1 MKLPDRDETGPILQG
16 KRPMSIE
23 MVGLA
28 DIVRIHGAARP
39 DTVAIVYE
47 GRPTTY
53 GGLDRASSRVA
64 GGLVAE
70 GVKPQVRVAHLDK
83 SSDLFFELLFGVAK
97 AGAVMVS
104 VNWRLAAPE
113 VLQIVND
120 AEAEMLFVGEEYFP
134 IVEAIRDQLKTVRKI
149 VSLGNRHGDW
159 EAFADWRDR
168 QPDTDPRLPARPQ
181 DTAVQ
186 FYTSGTTG
194 LPKGAELT
202 NANFAFMFE
211 QWTRSWLLKP
221 GTQNIVCLPMF
232 HIGGA
237 GWAIAGLYAGA
248 TNHVVREFVPTRV
261 LEIIERDRIEVMLLV
276 PAMILFLVQAPQIR
290 ETRLESLRLIVYG
303 AAPIPAELLRQA
315 LEIFPCGF
323 QQVYGLTETTGAITL
338 LPPHDH
344 DPGDLR
350 KLLSCGYAQ
359 KGVELRIVG
368 EDGRDLPVGEVG
380 EIAVRSPQI
389 MGGYWRLPEA
399 TERAIQGDWF
409 FTGDAGYLDD
419 KGYLYIYDRVKD
431 MIVSG
436 GENIYPAEVESA
448 LFGHPDV
455 ADVAVIGVP
464 DERWGEAVK
473 AIVVKKPDAEVTA
486 AALIAWARERIAGYK
501 LPKSVDF
508 IDALPRNPTGKILKR
523 ELRKPYWEGRQRNIN

>member
-1 MKLPDRDETGPILQG
+1 MA
-16 KRPMSIE
+16 IE
-23 MVGLA
+23 ITGLA
-28 DIVRIHGAARP
+28 DIVRTHARERPEAA
-39 DTVAIVYE
+39 AIVYE
-47 GRPTTY
+47 GRTTRY
-53 GGLDRASSRVA
+53 GALDCAASRAANGLIAD
-64 GGLVAE
+64 GIMPG
-70 GVKPQVRVAHLDK
+70 VRVAHLDK
-83 SSDLFFELLFGVAK
+83 SSDLYFELLFGVAK
-97 AGAVMVS
+97 ANAVMVS
-104 VNWRLAAPE
+104 VNWRLAPPE
-113 VLQIVND
+113 VLHILND
-120 AEAEMLFVGEEYFP
+120 AEAEILFVGEEYFP
-134 IVEAIRDQLKTVRKI
+134 VIENIRNELKTVRKI
-149 VSLGNRHGDW
+149 VALGPRHGAW
-159 EAFADWRDR
+159 ESFAEWRDR
-168 QPDTDPRLPARPQ
+168 NADADPCLPARRE

-221 GTQNIVCLPMF
+221 DTQNIVCLPMF

-237 GWAIAGLYAGA
+237 GWGIAGLFAGA
-248 TNHVVREFVPTRV
+248 TNHVMREFVPATV
-261 LEIIERDRIEVMLLV
+261 LETIQRERIQVMLLV

-290 ETRLESLRLIVYG
+290 ETDLSSLQLIVYG
-303 AAPIPAELLRQA
+303 AAPIPAELLKQA
-315 LEIFPCGF
+315 MTVFGCGF

-338 LPPHDH
+338 LPPEDH
-344 DPGDLR
+344 DPSDPR

-359 KGVELRIVG
+359 VGVELRIVDDAG
-368 EDGRDLPVGEVG
+368 KDLPLGQVG
-380 EIAVRSPQI
+380 EIAIRSPQV
-389 MGGYWRLPEA
+389 MHGYWRLPDA
-399 TERAIQGDWF
+399 TKRAIHGDWF
-409 FTGDAGYLDD
+409 FSGDAGYLDD

-473 AIVVKKPDAEVTA
+473 AVVVKKPGAGVTA
-486 AALIAWARERIAGYK
+486 GELITWARDRIAGYK

-508 IDALPRNPTGKILKR
+508 IEALPRNPTGKILKR
-523 ELRKPYWEGRQRNIN
+523 ELRLPYWGNKQRQIN